1 MEKFD
6 LGEDVTYKGRKGI
19 VADRMQPSNK
29 YNPHDETAYALW
41 NHTGEA
47 ELKINDEMVD
57 WIPES
62 KLSRGW

>member
-1 MEKFD
+1 MKFD
-6 LGEDVTYKGRKGI
+6 LGEDVIYKGRKGI
-19 VADRMQPSNK
+19 VADHMKPSNK
-29 YNPHDETAYALW
+29 YNSHNENVYALW
-41 NHTGEA
+41 DHTGEV